1 MKKIILASA
10 MALFASASY
19 AATGEFDKECAYGL
33 SMGKH
38 VSTDCSVNQQIDGK
52 TYCFSSPE
60 AKSKFMAD
68 ASGNMKKAEETFG
81 RK

>member
-1 MKKIILASA
+1 MKKIIIASA
-10 MALFASASY
+10 MALLASASY
-19 AATGEFDKECAYGL
+19 AATGEFSQECAYGL

-38 VSTDCSVNQQIDGK
+38 VATDCTVNEKIGGK
-52 TYCFSSPE
+52 TYCFSSAE

-68 ASGNMKKAEETFG
+68 ASGNMAKAEETYG